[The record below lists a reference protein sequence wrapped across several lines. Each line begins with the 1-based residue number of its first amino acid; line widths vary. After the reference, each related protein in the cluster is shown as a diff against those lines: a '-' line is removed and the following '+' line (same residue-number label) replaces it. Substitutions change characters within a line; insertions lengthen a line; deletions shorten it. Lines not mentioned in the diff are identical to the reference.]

1 MVRWEHHD
9 FPGCRGE
16 RSVAGQE
23 HHGADARMM
32 GGFSVPA
39 RVMRFRPCIDLHGG
53 VVKQVWRAENEQSE
67 LYAAPGLSSC
77 LPSCLWQGNMK
88 APAPC

>member
-1 MVRWEHHD
+1 MAR
-9 FPGCRGE
+9 
-16 RSVAGQE
+16 QE
-23 HHGADARMM
+23 HRGADARMM

-53 VVKQVWRAENEQSE
+53 VVKQVCRAENEQSE

-88 APAPC
+88 APATC